1 MAKRIRYGVINYFL
15 FNKKKKKLGFDIN
28 LATLAFFS
36 NLQAPSHNYLLL
48 ILCSFPKV
56 KFLS

>member
-1 MAKRIRYGVINYFL
+1 MEETMANRILYGVINYFL

-36 NLQAPSHNYLLL
+36 N
-48 ILCSFPKV
+48 
-56 KFLS
+56 